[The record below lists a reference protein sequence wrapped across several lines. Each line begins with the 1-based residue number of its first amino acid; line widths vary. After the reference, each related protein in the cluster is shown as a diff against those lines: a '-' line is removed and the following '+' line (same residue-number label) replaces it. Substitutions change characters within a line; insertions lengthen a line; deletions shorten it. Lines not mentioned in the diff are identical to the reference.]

1 MKNNPKLIYLLPN
14 LFTAGSIFIG
24 VISIV
29 EASKGEFISASWL
42 VLLALLFD
50 GLDGRVARMTNT
62 TSQFG
67 VEFDSLADVISF
79 GIAPAMLLYFFI
91 GDEFGRFG
99 ILVSALY
106 VIFGA
111 IRLAR
116 FNISTAKTDP
126 NVFIGLPIPTAAV
139 FISMWILLFHKYSLE
154 KYGIVLLFFALG
166 VAILMVSNFRYPSF
180 KKIQLDR
187 PMVFKT
193 MISLVL
199 VISLLYLFS
208 AEGFALVILL
218 YVLYGPLRAIRTISM
233 RHIKIKHGNQGR
245 SEKPGSQVDRK
256 P

>member
-1 MKNNPKLIYLLPN
+1 MKKANLIYILPN
-14 LFTAGSIFIG
+14 LFTASSIFVG

-29 EASKGEFISASWL
+29 EASKGHFILASWL
-42 VLLALLFD
+42 VLLALVFD

-67 VEFDSLADVISF
+67 VEFDSLADIISF

-91 GDEFGRFG
+91 GYEYGRFG

-139 FISMWILLFHKYSLE
+139 FVSMWILLFNKYILQDYS
-154 KYGIVLLFFALG
+154 IVLLFLTLS
-166 VAILMVSNFRYPSF
+166 VAVLMVSNFRYPSF
-180 KKIQLDR
+180 KKIELDK

-193 MISLVL
+193 MISLVF
-199 VISLLYLFS
+199 VASLLYVFA
-208 AEGFALVILL
+208 AEGFALVILA
-218 YVLYGPLRAIRTISM
+218 YTLYGPIRALRTLSIRK
-233 RHIKIKHGNQGR
+233 IKIKR
-245 SEKPGSQVDRK
+245 
-256 P
+256 

>member
-1 MKNNPKLIYLLPN
+1 MNRSNFIYILPN
-14 LFTAGSIFIG
+14 LFTASSIFVG

-29 EASKGEFISASWL
+29 EASQSHFVLAAWL
-42 VLLALLFD
+42 VLLALVFD

-67 VEFDSLADVISF
+67 VEFDSLADIISF

-91 GDEFGRFG
+91 GHKFGRFG

-139 FISMWILLFHKYSLE
+139 FVSMWVLLFHKYTLE
-154 KYGIVLLFFALG
+154 EYSIVLLFLALG
-166 VAILMVSNFRYPSF
+166 VAVLMVSNFRYPSF
-180 KKIQLDR
+180 KKVQLDK

-193 MISLVL
+193 MIVL
-199 VISLLYLFS
+199 MIVASLLYLFA
-208 AEGFALVILL
+208 AEGFALIILA
-218 YVLYGPLRAIRTISM
+218 YTLYGPLRALRTLSL
-233 RHIKIKHGNQGR
+233 RKIKIK
-245 SEKPGSQVDRK
+245 K
-256 P
+256 

>member
-1 MKNNPKLIYLLPN
+1 MHRSNLLYILPN
-14 LFTAGSIFIG
+14 LFTASSIFVG

-29 EASKGEFISASWL
+29 EASKEHFVLASWL
-42 VLLALLFD
+42 ILLALIFD
-50 GLDGRVARMTNT
+50 GLDGRIARMTNT

-67 VEFDSLADVISF
+67 VEFDSLADIISF

-91 GDEFGRFG
+91 GHEYGRFG

-126 NVFIGLPIPTAAV
+126 NVFIGLPIPTAAI
-139 FISMWILLFHKYSLE
+139 FISMWILLFHKYTLE
-154 KYGIVLLFFALG
+154 NYSIVLLLLALS

-180 KKIQLDR
+180 KKVQLDK

-193 MISLVL
+193 MILFVL
-199 VISLLYLFS
+199 VASLLYLFA
-208 AEGFALVILL
+208 AEGFALIILI
-218 YVLYGPLRAIRTISM
+218 YVLYGPLRGLRTLNL
-233 RHIKIKHGNQGR
+233 RKIKIK
-245 SEKPGSQVDRK
+245 KP
-256 P
+256 

>member
-1 MKNNPKLIYLLPN
+1 MDRANLIYILPN
-14 LFTAGSIFIG
+14 LFTASSIFVG

-29 EASKGEFISASWL
+29 EASKGNFVLASWL
-42 VLLALLFD
+42 ILLALVFD
-50 GLDGRVARMTNT
+50 GLDGRIARMTNT

-67 VEFDSLADVISF
+67 VEFDSLADIISF

-126 NVFIGLPIPTAAV
+126 NVFIGLPIPTAAI
-139 FISMWILLFHKYSLE
+139 FMSMWILLFHKYTLE
-154 KYGIVLLFFALG
+154 NYAVILLILTLG
-166 VAILMVSNFRYPSF
+166 VSILMVSNFRYPSF
-180 KKIQLDR
+180 KKVKLDK

-193 MISLVL
+193 MIALMIVA
-199 VISLLYLFS
+199 SLLYLFS
-208 AEGFALVILL
+208 AEGFAIIILG
-218 YVLYGPLRAIRTISM
+218 YILYGPIRALRTLNTRRFGTA
-233 RHIKIKHGNQGR
+233 KH
-245 SEKPGSQVDRK
+245 
-256 P
+256 

>member
-1 MKNNPKLIYLLPN
+1 MKKSNLIYILPN
-14 LFTAGSIFIG
+14 LFTASSIFVG

-29 EASKGEFISASWL
+29 EASKGHFILASWL
-42 VLLALLFD
+42 VLLALVFD

-67 VEFDSLADVISF
+67 VEFDSLADIISF
-79 GIAPAMLLYFFI
+79 GIAPSLLLYFFV
-91 GDEFGRFG
+91 GHEFGRFG

-139 FISMWILLFHKYSLE
+139 FLSMWVLLFNKYMLQEYS
-154 KYGIVLLFFALG
+154 IVLLFLALG

-180 KKIQLDR
+180 KKVELDK

-193 MISLVL
+193 MIALVL
-199 VISLLYLFS
+199 TTSLLYLFS
-208 AEGFALVILL
+208 AEGFAIIILA
-218 YVLYGPLRAIRTISM
+218 YTLYGPIVAFMHINM
-233 RHIKIKHGNQGR
+233 RNIKIK
-245 SEKPGSQVDRK
+245 K
-256 P
+256 

>member
-1 MKNNPKLIYLLPN
+1 MKNANLIYILPN
-14 LFTAGSIFIG
+14 LFTASSIFVG

-29 EASKGEFISASWL
+29 EASKGHFILASWL
-42 VLLALLFD
+42 ILFALIFD

-67 VEFDSLADVISF
+67 VEFDSLADIISF
-79 GIAPAMLLYFFI
+79 GIAPAMLLYFFT
-91 GDEFGRFG
+91 GHEFGRFG
-99 ILVSALY
+99 VLVSALY

-126 NVFIGLPIPTAAV
+126 NVFIGLPIPTSAV
-139 FISMWILLFHKYSLE
+139 FVSMWILLFHKYSLQN
-154 KYGIVLLFFALG
+154 YSMFLLFLALG

-180 KKIQLDR
+180 KKVQLDK

-199 VISLLYLFS
+199 IASLLYLFS
-208 AEGFALVILL
+208 AEGFAIIILA
-218 YVLYGPLRAIRTISM
+218 YTLYGPLRALRTLNIRK
-233 RHIKIKHGNQGR
+233 IKIKR
-245 SEKPGSQVDRK
+245 
-256 P
+256 

>member
-1 MKNNPKLIYLLPN
+1 MNKSNLIYILPN
-14 LFTAGSIFIG
+14 LFTASSIFVG

-29 EASKGEFISASWL
+29 EASKDHFILASWL
-42 VLLALLFD
+42 VLLALVFD

-67 VEFDSLADVISF
+67 VEFDSLADIISF
-79 GIAPAMLLYFFI
+79 GIAPAMLLYFYI
-91 GDEFGRFG
+91 GHDYGRFG

-139 FISMWILLFHKYSLE
+139 FVSMWVLLFHKYTLE
-154 KYGIVLLFFALG
+154 DYSIALLFLALG
-166 VAILMVSNFRYPSF
+166 VAVLMVSNFRYPSF
-180 KKIQLDR
+180 KKIQLDK

-193 MISLVL
+193 MILLVL
-199 VISLLYLFS
+199 VASLLYLFS
-208 AEGFALVILL
+208 AEGFALIILA
-218 YVLYGPLRAIRTISM
+218 YTLYGPIRALRTLNLRK
-233 RHIKIKHGNQGR
+233 IKIKR
-245 SEKPGSQVDRK
+245 
-256 P
+256 

>member
-1 MKNNPKLIYLLPN
+1 MKKSNLIYILPN
-14 LFTAGSIFIG
+14 LFTASSIFVG
-24 VISIV
+24 VISMV
-29 EASKGEFISASWL
+29 EASKGHFILASWL
-42 VLLALLFD
+42 ILLALIFD

-67 VEFDSLADVISF
+67 VEFDSLADIISF
-79 GIAPAMLLYFFI
+79 GIAPAMLLYFFV
-91 GDEFGRFG
+91 GHEFGRFG

-139 FISMWILLFHKYSLE
+139 FVSMWILLFNKYTLQDYSIILL
-154 KYGIVLLFFALG
+154 VLALC

-180 KKIQLDR
+180 KKIQLDK

-193 MISLVL
+193 MILLVL
-199 VISLLYLFS
+199 VASLLYLFS
-208 AEGFALVILL
+208 AEGFAIIILA
-218 YVLYGPLRAIRTISM
+218 YTLYGPLRALRTLSIRK
-233 RHIKIKHGNQGR
+233 IKIKR
-245 SEKPGSQVDRK
+245 
-256 P
+256 

>member
-1 MKNNPKLIYLLPN
+1 MKRDNLIYILPN
-14 LFTAGSIFIG
+14 LFTASSIFVG

-29 EASKGEFISASWL
+29 EASKGHFILASWL
-42 VLLALLFD
+42 VLLALVFD

-67 VEFDSLADVISF
+67 VEFDSLADIISF
-79 GIAPAMLLYFFI
+79 GIAPAMLLYFFV
-91 GDEFGRFG
+91 GHEFGRFG

-139 FISMWILLFHKYSLE
+139 FLSMWVLLFNKYTLQGYSIILLFL
-154 KYGIVLLFFALG
+154 ALG

-180 KKIQLDR
+180 KKIELDK

-193 MISLVL
+193 MIALMIVA
-199 VISLLYLFS
+199 SLLYLFS
-208 AEGFALVILL
+208 AEGFAIIILA
-218 YVLYGPLRAIRTISM
+218 YTLYGPIRALRYLNIRN
-233 RHIKIKHGNQGR
+233 IKIKKN
-245 SEKPGSQVDRK
+245 
-256 P
+256 

>member
-1 MKNNPKLIYLLPN
+1 MKRENLIYILPN
-14 LFTAGSIFIG
+14 LFTASSIFVG

-29 EASKGEFISASWL
+29 EASKGHFVLASWL
-42 VLLALLFD
+42 VLLALVFD

-67 VEFDSLADVISF
+67 VEFDSLADIISF

-91 GDEFGRFG
+91 GHEFGRFG

-139 FISMWILLFHKYSLE
+139 FLSMWVLLFNKYTLQDYS
-154 KYGIVLLFFALG
+154 IVLLFLALS
-166 VAILMVSNFRYPSF
+166 VALLMVSNFRYPSF
-180 KKIQLDR
+180 KKINLDR

-193 MISLVL
+193 MIAL
-199 VISLLYLFS
+199 VIITSLLYLFS
-208 AEGFALVILL
+208 VEGLAIIILGYTL
-218 YVLYGPLRAIRTISM
+218 WGPLRALRTLKIRN
-233 RHIKIKHGNQGR
+233 IKIKR
-245 SEKPGSQVDRK
+245 
-256 P
+256 

>member
-1 MKNNPKLIYLLPN
+1 MKRDNLIYILPN
-14 LFTAGSIFIG
+14 LFTASSIFVG

-29 EASKGEFISASWL
+29 EASKGHFILAAWL
-42 VLLALLFD
+42 VLLALVFD

-67 VEFDSLADVISF
+67 VEFDSLADIISF
-79 GIAPAMLLYFFI
+79 GIAPAMLLYFFV
-91 GDEFGRFG
+91 GHEFGRFG

-139 FISMWILLFHKYSLE
+139 FLSMWVLLFNKYTLQEYS
-154 KYGIVLLFFALG
+154 IVLLFLALG
-166 VAILMVSNFRYPSF
+166 VAMLMVSNFRYPSF
-180 KKIQLDR
+180 KKIELDK

-193 MISLVL
+193 MIALMIVA
-199 VISLLYLFS
+199 SLLYLFS
-208 AEGFALVILL
+208 AEGFAIIILA
-218 YVLYGPLRAIRTISM
+218 YTLYGPIRALRYLNIRN
-233 RHIKIKHGNQGR
+233 IKIKKN
-245 SEKPGSQVDRK
+245 
-256 P
+256 

>member
-1 MKNNPKLIYLLPN
+1 M
-14 LFTAGSIFIG
+14 
-24 VISIV
+24 
-29 EASKGEFISASWL
+29 EASKGNFVLASWL
-42 VLLALLFD
+42 ILLALIFD
-50 GLDGRVARMTNT
+50 GLDGRIARMTNT

-67 VEFDSLADVISF
+67 VEFDSLADIISF

-139 FISMWILLFHKYSLE
+139 FVSMWILLFHKYSLE
-154 KYGIVLLFFALG
+154 NYSIILLFLTLG

-180 KKIQLDR
+180 KKVKLDK

-193 MISLVL
+193 MIVL
-199 VISLLYLFS
+199 MIVASLLYLFS
-208 AEGFALVILL
+208 AEGFAIIILG
-218 YVLYGPLRAIRTISM
+218 YILYGPIRALRTLNLRK
-233 RHIKIKHGNQGR
+233 IKIKR
-245 SEKPGSQVDRK
+245 
-256 P
+256 

>member
-1 MKNNPKLIYLLPN
+1 MKKAHLIYILPN
-14 LFTAGSIFIG
+14 LFTASSIFVG

-29 EASKGEFISASWL
+29 EASKEHFILASWL
-42 VLLALLFD
+42 VLLALVFD

-67 VEFDSLADVISF
+67 VEFDSLADIISF
-79 GIAPAMLLYFFI
+79 GIAPAMLLYFFV
-91 GDEFGRFG
+91 GHTYGRFG

-139 FISMWILLFHKYSLE
+139 FVSMWVLLFHKYTLE
-154 KYGIVLLFFALG
+154 AYSIALLFLALG
-166 VAILMVSNFRYPSF
+166 VAVLMVSNFRYPSF
-180 KKIQLDR
+180 KKIQLDK

-193 MISLVL
+193 MILLVL
-199 VISLLYLFS
+199 VASLLYLYS
-208 AEGFALVILL
+208 AEGFALIILT
-218 YVLYGPLRAIRTISM
+218 YTLYGPIRALRNLRLRNIQ
-233 RHIKIKHGNQGR
+233 IKR
-245 SEKPGSQVDRK
+245 
-256 P
+256 

>member
-1 MKNNPKLIYLLPN
+1 MKKSNLIYILPN
-14 LFTAGSIFIG
+14 LFTASSIFVG

-29 EASKGEFISASWL
+29 EASKGHFVLASWL
-42 VLLALLFD
+42 ILLALIFD

-67 VEFDSLADVISF
+67 VEFDSLADIISF
-79 GIAPAMLLYFFI
+79 GIAPAMILYFFA
-91 GDEFGRFG
+91 GHEFGRFG

-139 FISMWILLFHKYSLE
+139 FVSMWILLFNKYELQD
-154 KYGIVLLFFALG
+154 YALTLLILALG
-166 VAILMVSNFRYPSF
+166 VAVLMVSNFRYPSF
-180 KKIQLDR
+180 KKVELDK

-193 MISLVL
+193 MIMLML
-199 VISLLYLFS
+199 TASLLYLYS
-208 AEGFALVILL
+208 AEGFAIVILA
-218 YVLYGPLRAIRTISM
+218 YTLYGPLRALRTLSIRK
-233 RHIKIKHGNQGR
+233 IKIK
-245 SEKPGSQVDRK
+245 K
-256 P
+256 

>member
-1 MKNNPKLIYLLPN
+1 MKKSNLIYILPN
-14 LFTAGSIFIG
+14 LFTASSIFVG

-29 EASKGEFISASWL
+29 EASKEHFILASWL
-42 VLLALLFD
+42 VLLALIFD

-67 VEFDSLADVISF
+67 VEFDSLADIISF
-79 GIAPAMLLYFFI
+79 GIAPAMLLYFFV
-91 GDEFGRFG
+91 GHEFGRFG

-139 FISMWILLFHKYSLE
+139 FVSMWILLFNKYTLQDYS
-154 KYGIVLLFFALG
+154 IILLFLALG

-180 KKIQLDR
+180 KKVQLDK

-193 MISLVL
+193 MILLVL
-199 VISLLYLFS
+199 VASLLYLFS
-208 AEGFALVILL
+208 AEGFAIIILA
-218 YVLYGPLRAIRTISM
+218 YTLYGPLRALRTLSIRK
-233 RHIKIKHGNQGR
+233 IKIKR
-245 SEKPGSQVDRK
+245 
-256 P
+256 

>member
-1 MKNNPKLIYLLPN
+1 MKHANLMYILPN
-14 LFTAGSIFIG
+14 LFTASSIFVG

-29 EASKGEFISASWL
+29 EASQGHFVLSAWL
-42 VLLALLFD
+42 ILLALVFD

-67 VEFDSLADVISF
+67 VEFDSLADIISF

-91 GDEFGRFG
+91 GHDFGRFG

-139 FISMWILLFHKYSLE
+139 FLSMWVLLFNKYSLQD
-154 KYGIVLLFFALG
+154 YSLALLFLALG
-166 VAILMVSNFRYPSF
+166 VAMLMVSNFRYPSF
-180 KKIQLDR
+180 KKIELDR

-193 MISLVL
+193 MISLMIVA
-199 VISLLYLFS
+199 SLLYLFS
-208 AEGFALVILL
+208 AEGFALIILA
-218 YVLYGPLRAIRTISM
+218 YTLYGPIRGLRSLSLRN
-233 RHIKIKHGNQGR
+233 IKIKKN
-245 SEKPGSQVDRK
+245 
-256 P
+256 